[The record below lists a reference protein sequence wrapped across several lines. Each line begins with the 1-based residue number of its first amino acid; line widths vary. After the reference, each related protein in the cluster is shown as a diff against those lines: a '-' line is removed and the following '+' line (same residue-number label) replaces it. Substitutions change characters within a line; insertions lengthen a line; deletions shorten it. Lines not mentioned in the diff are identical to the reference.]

1 MKENNE
7 DKDNSPSSEE
17 DEDIGYCFNEEI
29 EYDLKSLGNDA
40 WLTGCPL
47 CGDSSCGK
55 EKVRKNKQ

>member
-7 DKDNSPSSEE
+7 DNSTISEE
-17 DEDIGYCFNEEI
+17 KDEDIYYCFNEEV
-29 EYDLKSLGNDA
+29 EYSLESLGNDA

-55 EKVRKNKQ
+55 EKVGENKL